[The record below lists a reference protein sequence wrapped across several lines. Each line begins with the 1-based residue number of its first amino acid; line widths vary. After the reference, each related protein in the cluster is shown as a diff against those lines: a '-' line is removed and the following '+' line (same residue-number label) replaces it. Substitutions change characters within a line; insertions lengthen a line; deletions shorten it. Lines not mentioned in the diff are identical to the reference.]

1 MPSESKNLDERILE
15 KQIRLKQQQLA
26 SRTKA
31 DTSPIEGPTPT
42 PPRATG
48 PYADFLAS
56 KNAPLPTTPGR
67 EQERQ
72 LMEEGVDITTGAD
85 AGRFGAS
92 FAANEQFAKQYLQ
105 KKLTERFS
113 DSLKEGQRVNLR
125 TGPTSGKIEFLNPET
140 KRWTLID
147 EVAFSTEDLK
157 DIAGPAIPFAGEIG
171 GATAGFLA
179 GASTGPGAVAT
190 AAGGA
195 GIGGGAGEA
204 ARLEIGR
211 RMGVNPGLEGGDIA
225 DQSLEVGGKAALGTG
240 IGEGLFRFG
249 KYLFG
254 SRTPFSPGQ
263 AESLLRESQT
273 SNEVINEINE
283 RIKGDFNP
291 TLGQRTGV
299 GEVLDKEASL
309 ERGVDLTDA
318 RRILG
323 ENKQANISEL
333 ERFYETISPTGEA
346 GRSGTGRRIEQTFQE
361 GEEQALA
368 DARGIERSTRDLVDV
383 EAEDIRALDAPL
395 AGKEIREGLV
405 ELRDKADRLETDLWK
420 DVETRAGYSPD
431 TASSNIQI
439 PRSDDL
445 DRTVR
450 TLSTEARK
458 ALTEGEARGK
468 KSLISRLVEKD
479 EDSIKILDHNG
490 QVMSEIST
498 SGEPIDLV
506 QVNSAISQLR
516 RQIRVSSKG
525 LSSEDPSVG
534 DAKRLLKSLVRTR
547 NEYLAKNDP
556 ELLGAI
562 KDAEMATR
570 AKNRLFNRSI
580 ASRYLR
586 ETEDGDFVIDD
597 AGVFNSIFAR
607 NNGQAARELGA
618 ILNANPQAMQATREH
633 IYSLYKSTVFQNGV
647 PDPKLHRK
655 FMDEYEDVISPFFT
669 KGDMDRVRKFGRFG
683 ELVERRANEL
693 ENLEKALNARLPG
706 KVKKLNSENIV
717 DAIFGGGKTES
728 GATTLNIDDVKKLRR
743 ILDVGPKGLLE
754 DTQRVFRDE
763 ISRRI
768 RTNGVL
774 DAEKLGNLLDKQGD
788 KIAALGGPQY
798 RADLKKLLSGLRMVE
813 RQGEAL
819 SKGAEPTLIQFL
831 RSSVLRPLSRAQRRI
846 TFGSK
851 LNISHTEAAL
861 LEAVT
866 DPDVLHALTMNMNK
880 KLSGKNVAGI
890 LGALE
895 LSGVADPI
903 INGNAADQ

>member
-1 MPSESKNLDERILE
+1 MPLESKSLDERILE

-31 DTSPIEGPTPT
+31 DTSPIERPTPT
-42 PPRATG
+42 PPRISG
-48 PYADFLAS
+48 SYAGGLVVRE
-56 KNAPLPTTPGR
+56 TPQ
-67 EQERQ
+67 QERERK
-72 LMEEGVDITTGAD
+72 LMQEGVDITTGAD
-85 AGRFGAS
+85 VGRFGAG
-92 FAANEQFAKQYLQ
+92 FAANKEYARQFLQ

-113 DSLKEGQRVNLR
+113 DSLEEGQRVNLR
-125 TGPTSGKIEFLNPET
+125 TGKTSGKVEFLNPET
-140 KRWTLID
+140 NRWTLID
-147 EVAFSTEDLK
+147 EVGITTDDLK
-157 DIAGPAIPFAGEIG
+157 DLAGPSIPFAGEVL

-179 GASTGPGAVAT
+179 GASSGPGAVAT

-195 GIGGGAGEA
+195 GLGGGAGEA
-204 ARLEIGR
+204 ARLEVGR
-211 RMGVNPGLEGGDIA
+211 RMGVNPGFEGEDIV
-225 DQSLEVGGKAALGTG
+225 DQSLETGGKAALGAG

-254 SRTPFSPGQ
+254 SRTPFSPEQ
-263 AESLLRESQT
+263 AKSLLRESQA

-283 RIKGDFNP
+283 RIKGEFNP

-323 ENKQANISEL
+323 ENKQSNISEL
-333 ERFYETISPTGEA
+333 ERFYQTISPEGEA
-346 GRSGTGRRIEQTFQE
+346 GRSGTGRRIERTFQE

-368 DARGIERSTRDLVDV
+368 DARGVERSTRELVDI
-383 EAEDIRALDAPL
+383 EAQDIRALDEPL
-395 AGKEIREGLV
+395 AGKDIREGLV
-405 ELRDKADRLETDLWK
+405 ELRDRADRLETDLWK
-420 DVETRAGYSPD
+420 DVETRAGFNAD

-468 KSLISRLVEKD
+468 KSLISRLVEKE
-479 EDSIKILDHNG
+479 EDSIRILDHNG
-490 QVMSEIST
+490 QVMSEIPT

-562 KDAEMATR
+562 KDAEMASRT
-570 AKNRLFNRSI
+570 KNRLFNRSI

-597 AGVFNSIFAR
+597 AGVFNSIFSS

-633 IYSLYKSTVFQNGV
+633 IYSLYKRTVFQNGV
-647 PDPKLHRK
+647 PDPKLHRR
-655 FMDEYEDVISPFFT
+655 FMDEYENVISPFFT

-683 ELVERRANEL
+683 DLVERRANEL
-693 ENLEKALNARLPG
+693 QNLEKALNSRLPG
-706 KVKKLNSENIV
+706 KIKKLNSENIV
-717 DAIFGGGKTES
+717 DAVFGGGKTES

-754 DTQRVFRDE
+754 DTQSVFRDE

-774 DAEKLGNLLDKQGD
+774 DAGKLETLLDKQGD
-788 KIAALGGPQY
+788 KIATLGGPQY
-798 RADLKKLLSGLRMVE
+798 RADLKKLLSGLKMIDR
-813 RQGEAL
+813 RGESL
-819 SKGAEPTLIQFL
+819 SRGAEPTLIQFL
-831 RSSVLRPLSRAQRRI
+831 RTSVLRPLSRTQRRI

-903 INGNAADQ
+903 ISGNVADQ